1 MTTARVLGLILWKPE
16 YLCIPERNKEPRS
29 IHSRIARA
37 SGTVLTWKIPGR
49 SIPGIGGRT
58 DGAPGDSTSLS

>member
-1 MTTARVLGLILWKPE
+1 MPARNAV
-16 YLCIPERNKEPRS
+16 PRS

-37 SGTVLTWKIPGR
+37 SGTVRTWKMPGR
-49 SIPGIGGRT
+49 SMPGSGGCT